1 MRYIL
6 NKIDSRDKIIDGDI
20 YDNDKFEDYFNEYHE
35 YNKNSFSNI
44 SHYLTS
50 LFKNNNLDL
59 KKHYENILIKGT
71 KNLKGIYIE
80 KCKNISTVKKSAS
93 ERVSERLNNK
103 CNVVEFC
110 VDGLGTPK
118 VVLSKLLYENSERIQ
133 LLISDNYFCGSICCF
148 PSQEKNMRT
157 IVYLVNKES

>member
-1 MRYIL
+1 MCILYI
-6 NKIDSRDKIIDGDI
+6 
-20 YDNDKFEDYFNEYHE
+20 
-35 YNKNSFSNI
+35 NKN
-44 SHYLTS
+44 
-50 LFKNNNLDL
+50 
-59 KKHYENILIKGT
+59 
-71 KNLKGIYIE
+71 
-80 KCKNISTVKKSAS
+80 AR
-93 ERVSERLNNK
+93 ERVSERLKSK